1 MAPTIRLSSTWHA
14 RRAFKDLRIYGF
26 SHYLNCV
33 VSESPAFRTDN
44 LRVADSVTWKSLGKS
59 GDITKAQHCRAEFYD
74 PRFGWIPVDP
84 ADVRKVVLEEEK
96 DRLLPLDDPRVDLA
110 RKTLFGYWEMNWIA
124 FNAAGDTRLAPQTA
138 KPLGHFMY
146 PYAETAK
153 GPLDYYNPRN
163 FQYRISARE
172 VTA

>member
-1 MAPTIRLSSTWHA
+1 MALLWFGRA
-14 RRAFKDLRIYGF
+14 RRNRATTVECGQSPRQRQRQFVLPARDLYG
-26 SHYLNCV
+26 V
-33 VSESPAFRTDN
+33 
-44 LRVADSVTWKSLGKS
+44 RVADSATRKSLGKS

-96 DRLLPLDDPRVDLA
+96 DRLLPLDDARVNLA

-124 FNAAGDTRLAPQTA
+124 FNAAGDTRLAPETT

-146 PYAETAK
+146 PYGETTK
-153 GPLDYYNPRN
+153 GPLDYYNPQN
-163 FQYRISARE
+163 FQYRINARE
-172 VTA
+172 VTT